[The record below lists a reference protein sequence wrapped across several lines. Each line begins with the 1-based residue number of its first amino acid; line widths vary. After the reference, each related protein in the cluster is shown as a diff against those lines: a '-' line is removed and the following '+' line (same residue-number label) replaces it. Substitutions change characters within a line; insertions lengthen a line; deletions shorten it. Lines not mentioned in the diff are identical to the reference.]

1 MDPVADSAT
10 TAFLSQVDRL
20 LGSLLLRIRRC
31 AVSFALR
38 EDADIACA
46 LCDADGRSLIE
57 RGGNPVLRG
66 ALSAQ
71 VRAILAQ
78 EESAWSLSAHQALI
92 SNSEPLPTPSSE
104 SASIDREL
112 VVREASRWAGFVDR
126 QTFALLV
133 PLVPSAA
140 QPEAAA
146 STASSASMRVLY
158 LALCARFPRAPFG
171 SPSTAEAALCIDA
184 LAPAAD
190 GELANLPPAV
200 GPRYLPFAPSPP
212 AAPPRLQQDEGIA
225 LSATVIDERS
235 LPALL
240 RRTSLCREAQS
251 DLLALHACMLQGRK
265 ALSALFLRI
274 GWDQAQAHCRALYE
288 QTAQATQRL
297 LAALPTGFYAFADSL
312 DEDGCGATD
321 LALRATLLLRRDE
334 AMLDLCDSA
343 DATAGPLNLSAA
355 ASVAVVKE
363 AVYRLLHTL
372 DGNAAAQAGRLPP
385 SDALCRGLALR
396 VRRGS
401 IVAAESPSAQ
411 ALACDETA
419 QRLMDVLQGVF
430 SQVLPSRVAA
440 GSAGTR
446 SAVYVAEPP
455 GTQGTA
461 PAASVAE
468 HRIVLP
474 GGLGAQPEPGAF
486 SGALFSSVLPSIE
499 ALEASVP
506 VFVQTLAL
514 RPDSA
519 GLGLRS
525 GEPGWHRALV
535 FLRPQQVTLAGER
548 RRRPPYGLAGG
559 GPGATGQDVLQR
571 DRAMRKLPA
580 KAILHAQAGDVIETQ
595 SPGGAGHGD
604 AQRAA
609 FFASLFDGGS

>member
-10 TAFLSQVDRL
+10 AAFLSQVDRL

-31 AVSFALR
+31 AVSSALR

-78 EESAWSLSAHQALI
+78 DHSAWSLSADQALI
-92 SNSEPLPTPSSE
+92 ANSESLPTPSSE
-104 SASIDREL
+104 PAAKDREP
-112 VVREASRWAGFVDR
+112 VVREASLWAGFVDR

-133 PLVPSAA
+133 PLVPPAA

-146 STASSASMRVLY
+146 SSVSLRVLY
-158 LALCARFPRAPFG
+158 LALGARFPRAPFG
-171 SPSTAEAALCIDA
+171 SLPSAEAGLCIDA
-184 LAPAAD
+184 LAPAVD
-190 GELANLPPAV
+190 SELANLPPAV
-200 GPRYLPFAPSPP
+200 GPRYLPFAPPPP
-212 AAPPRLQQDEGIA
+212 AAPPRLQHDEGSA

-235 LPALL
+235 LPAIL

-251 DLLALHACMLQGRK
+251 DLLALHACLLQGRK
-265 ALSALFLRI
+265 ALSALLLRI
-274 GWDQAQAHCRALYE
+274 GWDQAQAQCRALYE

-297 LAALPTGFYAFADSL
+297 LSALPAGFYAFADSL

-334 AMLDLCDSA
+334 ATLDLCDSA
-343 DATAGPLNLSAA
+343 DAAAGPLNLSAA

-372 DGNAAAQAGRLPP
+372 DGNASAHAGRLPP
-385 SDALCRGLALR
+385 SDALCRGLTLR
-396 VRRGS
+396 LRRGS
-401 IVAAESPSAQ
+401 IVAAESPSAH

-430 SQVLPSRVAA
+430 AQVLPSRVAA

-455 GTQGTA
+455 GVQGTA
-461 PAASVAE
+461 RAE
-468 HRIVLP
+468 SLAERRIVLP

-486 SGALFSSVLPSIE
+486 SGALFPAILPSIE

-506 VFVQTLAL
+506 VRVQTLAL

-559 GPGATGQDVLQR
+559 GPAATGQDVLQR

-580 KAILHAQAGDVIETQ
+580 KAILHAQAGDVVETE